1 MGEMGEVAVLT
12 FLGEFVS
19 PLSIAKNWSDLF
31 YEVIEYDPVGH
42 CIKILYSFKYF
53 NRQSLLFLDANSWI
67 DFIDCI

>member
-1 MGEMGEVAVLT
+1 MFQVQGQLHIT
-12 FLGEFVS
+12 KRKFCYFVVYT
-19 PLSIAKNWSDLF
+19 PKDLF
-31 YEVIEYDPVGH
+31 YEVTEYDPVGR